1 MRMSFFIN
9 LHELFLKNMIY
20 YVEWMNQKKIAML
33 FKEILYRDTPRNDDG
48 QSYFLLKNNTLINI
62 PTL

>member
-33 FKEILYRDTPRNDDG
+33 FKEILYRDTPINDDG